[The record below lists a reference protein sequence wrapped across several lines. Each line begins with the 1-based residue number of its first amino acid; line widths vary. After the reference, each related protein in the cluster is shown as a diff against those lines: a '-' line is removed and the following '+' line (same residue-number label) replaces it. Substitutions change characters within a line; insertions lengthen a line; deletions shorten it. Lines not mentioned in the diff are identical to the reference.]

1 MCREARQATAD
12 APAIQ
17 GATDNKTFFSPVGE
31 LSELDS
37 LGIICSARSYR
48 LLPSKVIRKS
58 KHRPVEKSVSDEIRE
73 WQREMLESVSKKEDG
88 SEAVCYIPPT
98 ASPTEDTKLCN
109 ADRYKKS
116 DIDCGII
123 SHITKYQKPLILNP
137 SSLCRTIRC

>member
-17 GATDNKTFFSPVGE
+17 GATDNKTFFSPIGE

-37 LGIICSARSYR
+37 LGIICSAKSYR
-48 LLPSKVIRKS
+48 LFPSKVIRKS

-98 ASPTEDTKLCN
+98 ASPTEDTKPCN
-109 ADRYKKS
+109 A
-116 DIDCGII
+116 DIDCGDCGII
-123 SHITKYQKPLILNP
+123 AHITKHQKPLILNP